1 MHEITL
7 LQGLSLAALV
17 FVLGI
22 DFGWKPYFIPPDN
35 RLYPYRCYSR

>member
-17 FVLGI
+17 LFWGLI
-22 DFGWKPYFIPPDN
+22 FGWKPYF
-35 RLYPYRCYSR
+35 YSAR